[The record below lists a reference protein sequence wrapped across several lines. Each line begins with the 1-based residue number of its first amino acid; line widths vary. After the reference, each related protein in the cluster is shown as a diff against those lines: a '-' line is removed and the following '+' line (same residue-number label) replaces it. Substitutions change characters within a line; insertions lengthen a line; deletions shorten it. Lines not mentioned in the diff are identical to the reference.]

1 MPRYHLHLRFRDR
14 LVKDEEG
21 AELPDLEA
29 ARHEA
34 RQTLRDLAAE
44 DISAGR
50 SLRIRSVEICDE
62 DGRDIAT
69 VSVAAAISATLPV
82 SEDTFEID
90 LRRYYDSKYNPCKGD
105 EWD

>member
-1 MPRYHLHLRFRDR
+1 MPRYHLHLRFHAR

-21 AELPDLEA
+21 SELPDLDA

-34 RQTLRDLAAE
+34 RQALRDLVAE

-50 SLRIRSVEICDE
+50 PLRVRSVEICDE
-62 DGRDIAT
+62 DGQDIAT
-69 VSVAAAISATLPV
+69 VSVAAAVSATFPV

-90 LRRYYDSKYNPCKGD
+90 LRRYYDSQFNPCKGD
-105 EWD
+105 ECD